1 MMPGNS
7 SGGHD
12 PIRPPDIQRTT
23 IMNFF
28 ETMGEFQLQRAEG
41 DRQIATALADGLHSL
56 WQSVTHSVA
65 VALSHMPHPTPR
77 A

>member
-1 MMPGNS
+1 
-7 SGGHD
+7 
-12 PIRPPDIQRTT
+12 
-23 IMNFF
+23 MNFF

-41 DRQIATALADGLHSL
+41 DRQIATVLAEGLRRL
-56 WQSVTHSVA
+56 WQSATHRIA